1 MSDFYVSLSSHS
13 SKSEFPDNKSN
24 HFKIRVP
31 RPIRLNGS
39 GGWRV
44 GMSSISLPDA
54 RVTISSLSDE
64 EGEDKVVLAFTL
76 WRRVEQPSSN
86 IYTIG
91 RASFNTEDLKEVFY
105 NVSGV
110 GFMESM
116 IAYFERQRIYANNG
130 PKLGSQYFDSDGKR
144 TYVKFKWEGED
155 LVRDN
160 KDVLKPYSNQ
170 PALWFNVALAEKMGW
185 IKKDGNSYGLGPNLQ
200 IEFFEDKI
208 PENSSETNATTT
220 TCNGGASTSH
230 PSATLTKSAQTVATS
245 TNQRIGTGGEV
256 TVSPPITSADG
267 ANATSAKRKSFCRRT
282 DVTSNA
288 SPKTK
293 TSPKRN
299 AYPAT
304 KSKVD
309 PSKNPN
315 PMIQT
320 HASG

>member
-1 MSDFYVSLSSHS
+1 
-13 SKSEFPDNKSN
+13 
-24 HFKIRVP
+24 
-31 RPIRLNGS
+31 
-39 GGWRV
+39 
-44 GMSSISLPDA
+44 MSSISLPDA

-245 TNQRIGTGGEV
+245 TNLNTGLDEEV
-256 TVSPPITSADG
+256 TVVPRSRMRMGRMPHLRKESLSAD
-267 ANATSAKRKSFCRRT
+267 APMLHPTHPRRRRRAQKETRVTRRSQRSTLRRT
-282 DVTSNA
+282 RT
-288 SPKTK
+288 
-293 TSPKRN
+293 R
-299 AYPAT
+299 
-304 KSKVD
+304 
-309 PSKNPN
+309 
-315 PMIQT
+315 
-320 HASG
+320 